1 MNSSNLEPIHWLAIS
16 LFFLIPLIG
25 ISLYFLTQQS
35 KSDII
40 ADISPESTPKI
51 TPVAA
56 SPESSQLLA
65 SVTYSGGLCIS
76 GQSCE
81 SVVTIHQNGTVE
93 RDNEAVAQLPQEK
106 LLLLVDEINE
116 ADYVAIMNQPFT
128 GTCSV
133 AFDGQELTYTFYLS
147 GSTQVLPSCTY
158 DLENVSLTT
167 LVCSLIESQQEE
179 SVEDQVLP

>member
-1 MNSSNLEPIHWLAIS
+1 MNSSNLKPIHWLAIF

-25 ISLYFLTQQS
+25 ISLYFLIQQS

-40 ADISPESTPKI
+40 ADNPPVRTPKS

-65 SVTYSGGLCIS
+65 SVMYSGGLCIS

-93 RDNEAVAQLPQEK
+93 RDNEVIAQLPQEK
-106 LLLLVDEINE
+106 LLLLVGEMNA

-128 GTCSV
+128 GTCPI
-133 AFDGQELTYTFYLS
+133 AFDEQELTYTFYLS

-167 LVCSLIESQQEE
+167 LVRSLIEPQQEE